1 MSSNPKD
8 ISKSLGETRQSQQS
22 ANNNGS
28 NPKDIS
34 KSLGETR
41 QSQQSQQ
48 SANNNGDHVEVGTV
62 YEELLE
68 GKNLLNGFSKDMPA
82 VDEDQQE
89 DDVHANRTDHD
100 EGLWEDIPTLMASPP
115 PSPNATDNPLKVT
128 SKKTRQA
135 TRLRRL
141 TTRSLNHP
149 RLLVS
154 VNPATGR
161 GSGPHKEKFHSYL
174 GVVAREKIPIVHATW
189 NDVQD
194 DLKKLVWEDILRKLD
209 IPEGENAKKK
219 VMSTVASK
227 WRQFKSHLTSKFV
240 FADNEGQAS
249 SEPTVK
255 HGIDLATWAE
265 FAKSRQTPNW
275 QYANGRKRFRNT
287 MIAPTPYLEG
297 GYELPDKKLVDEKTK
312 RREQLAEFIENPS
325 SSIDPPSPVSR
336 QEKWKMA
343 RTNRYGKM
351 SSTVAKEIA
360 DKIDSLEQEAT
371 QGSFVPH
378 GPSRG
383 SSTSSP
389 SITQAQLADIII
401 GITDQREDA
410 WQREFEAQHTCQI
423 EMMKKELQASIKI
436 EVSQIASHQSVP
448 IESALIQVLGARVST
463 KGSCAEPQAQGLA
476 KDPSDVGVELMG
488 FTSRGLAPV
497 YGFLEP
503 QAIHCAK
510 DKRTK
515 CEQYIANWVK
525 ESHREVYLGPYLNQ
539 AHWKLLVLCSR
550 DNIVLWFCSLR
561 KKPDVHIK
569 AAINSFVASNFPAS
583 LLRIGS
589 REYKSKHEGD
599 LVAKCYF
606 AKHKLVW
613 EVLEGELK
621 NKMEIQWSDI
631 MALKA
636 NCLDTGP
643 SLLTVVLARQPLLF
657 KETNPQPRKHTIWQ
671 PTSDFTEGEACKHR
685 QHFLEFPQGLL
696 AKHFEKLIQCD
707 THLNF
712 LSQQPE
718 IILDS
723 PHFGTRPAAF
733 ENLDN
738 PEDPDLHLVN
748 CKGST
753 TSCLQDIG
761 SPHSSL
767 SPSFKIEHN
776 DLLGI
781 ASNNLPCEAPFPS
794 SGTGPR
800 NWDQIKLP
808 RLRPSMAVSDF
819 IGHIEHC
826 LFEQITSGNPS
837 FCGGRLE
844 FQEMLEE
851 IAQHLLNDNKVITT
865 SDEKSLMTRVNS
877 LCCLLQKDPAAL
889 QSSHDKESAD
899 EGPADGK
906 SIQLSHDLESMQNN
920 KIKIWVLPLKL

>member
-1 MSSNPKD
+1 
-8 ISKSLGETRQSQQS
+8 
-22 ANNNGS
+22 
-28 NPKDIS
+28 
-34 KSLGETR
+34 
-41 QSQQSQQ
+41 
-48 SANNNGDHVEVGTV
+48 
-62 YEELLE
+62 
-68 GKNLLNGFSKDMPA
+68 
-82 VDEDQQE
+82 
-89 DDVHANRTDHD
+89 
-100 EGLWEDIPTLMASPP
+100 
-115 PSPNATDNPLKVT
+115 
-128 SKKTRQA
+128 
-135 TRLRRL
+135 
-141 TTRSLNHP
+141 
-149 RLLVS
+149 
-154 VNPATGR
+154 
-161 GSGPHKEKFHSYL
+161 
-174 GVVAREKIPIVHATW
+174 
-189 NDVQD
+189 
-194 DLKKLVWEDILRKLD
+194 
-209 IPEGENAKKK
+209 
-219 VMSTVASK
+219 
-227 WRQFKSHLTSKFV
+227 
-240 FADNEGQAS
+240 
-249 SEPTVK
+249 
-255 HGIDLATWAE
+255 
-265 FAKSRQTPNW
+265 
-275 QYANGRKRFRNT
+275 
-287 MIAPTPYLEG
+287 
-297 GYELPDKKLVDEKTK
+297 
-312 RREQLAEFIENPS
+312 
-325 SSIDPPSPVSR
+325 
-336 QEKWKMA
+336 
-343 RTNRYGKM
+343 
-351 SSTVAKEIA
+351 
-360 DKIDSLEQEAT
+360 
-371 QGSFVPH
+371 
-378 GPSRG
+378 
-383 SSTSSP
+383 
-389 SITQAQLADIII
+389 
-401 GITDQREDA
+401 
-410 WQREFEAQHTCQI
+410 
-423 EMMKKELQASIKI
+423 MMKKELQASIKI
-436 EVSQIASHQSVP
+436 EVSQIASHQPVP

-488 FTSRGLAPV
+488 LYVVDGDGTMLVAMGISLMQMTWFMNDCSTSRGLTPV

-794 SGTGPR
+794 SDALTSSETDFKGPR

-920 KIKIWVLPLKL
+920 KIKIWVMPLKL